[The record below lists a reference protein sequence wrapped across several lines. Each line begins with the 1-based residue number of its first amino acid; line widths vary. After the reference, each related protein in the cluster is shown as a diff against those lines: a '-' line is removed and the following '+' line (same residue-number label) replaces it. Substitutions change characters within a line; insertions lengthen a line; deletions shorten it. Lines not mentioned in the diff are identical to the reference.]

1 LYVSDIKADN
11 SRSIVLRAKESRTVA
26 KTAHIR
32 VIDGD
37 LRLKKRCCGSAHAQR
52 PVDIIAAI
60 AVTST

>member
-1 LYVSDIKADN
+1 VSDIKADN
-11 SRSIVLRAKESRTVA
+11 SRSIVLCDKESWTVA

-32 VIDGD
+32 VIGD
-37 LRLKKRCCGSAHAQR
+37 ARPLIKRCCGSALAQR

>member
-1 LYVSDIKADN
+1 M
-11 SRSIVLRAKESRTVA
+11 LRDKESWTVA

-32 VIDGD
+32 VIGD
-37 LRLKKRCCGSAHAQR
+37 ARPLKKRCCGSALAQR